1 MWKLFLSLLGLD
13 QGGGTDPDGDRGAG
27 LDPNGG

>member
-1 MWKLFLSLLGLD
+1 MWKSFLLLLGLD
-13 QGGGTDPDGDRGAG
+13 QGGGQGPDGDRGAG